1 MWERRKTMCYLTIG
15 DLLMVLTDFFCGK
28 LALLEKTLAFR
39 IFCVILR
46 EHEKMLSSVKDVAD
60 RVPLAQELR
69 EAEVRHDQAAKAVH
83 YCCKGLLRVARLDDG
98 KRALVENVLNTFIP
112 KLSVLKQ
119 SYEDK
124 AAAAS
129 KARGVLEKMR
139 PGLEA
144 LEVTSGITLFEM
156 VSSFLNAGEQIGA
169 LLLSRAETEA
179 EDEAGR
185 TKQVAALRSR
195 TIGLLGRFR
204 EALQQ
209 EIASNPEL
217 PRDLESRVFAL
228 YDHLSERRAER
239 HPKPASPTQA
249 LAS

>member
-1 MWERRKTMCYLTIG
+1 MWERRETMCYLTIG
-15 DLLMVLTDFFCGK
+15 DLLMVLTDFFSGK

-39 IFCVILR
+39 IFCVILG

-69 EAEVRHDQAAKAVH
+69 EAEVRHDQAAKAVY
-83 YCCKGLLRVARLDDG
+83 YCCKGLLGVARLEED
-98 KRALVENVLNTFIP
+98 KRLLIKQVMDEFVPN
-112 KLSVLKQ
+112 LSGLKQ
-119 SYEDK
+119 SYADK

-129 KARGVLEKMR
+129 KARGVLDKMR
-139 PGLEA
+139 PDLET
-144 LEVTSGITLFEM
+144 LEVTSGITLYEM

-169 LLLSRAETEA
+169 LLVSRAETEA

-209 EIASNPEL
+209 EVASNPEL

-228 YDHLSERRAER
+228 YDHLSEWRAER
-239 HPKPASPTQA
+239 RQKPASPPQA
-249 LAS
+249 MAS